1 MTDNEMESG
10 FELVLD
16 NRRLIAMFAVFVVI
30 CGCFFVLGYSTGKR
44 QGEIAATGSV
54 TGKDSTA
61 TLAPETKTGAALA
74 EVPANDEAVQKD
86 LQWYQSVN
94 SGGNASMEATPTKS
108 PEPVRESAKPAS
120 NPVPMRA
127 AEPVHYSIQVG
138 AFKTRQQAN
147 AYAEKVR
154 SKGFDSRVEPPED
167 SSGLYKVKVGSFSS
181 RPEATTMQLR
191 LQKSGFKGFMQT
203 K

>member
-1 MTDNEMESG
+1 MTDDEMESG

-44 QGEIAATGSV
+44 QGEIAAAGSLTG
-54 TGKDSTA
+54 GGSTA
-61 TLAPETKTGAALA
+61 TPAPETKTGEAIA
-74 EVPANDEAVQKD
+74 EVPANDDEVQKD
-86 LQWYQSVN
+86 LQWYQSGN
-94 SGGNASMEATPTKS
+94 KGGSESTEVAPPKA

-127 AEPVHYSIQVG
+127 AAPVTYSIQLG
-138 AFKTRQQAN
+138 AFKTRQKAN
-147 AYAEKVR
+147 AFAAVVR

-167 SSGLYKVKVGSFSS
+167 SSGLYRVKVGSFSS
-181 RPEATTMQLR
+181 RPEATAMQLR
-191 LQKSGFKGFMQT
+191 LEKKGFKGLT
-203 K
+203 KTN

>member
-44 QGEIAATGSV
+44 QGEIAATGSM
-54 TGKDSTA
+54 TGRDSTA
-61 TLAPETKTGAALA
+61 TLGTETKTGDAIA
-74 EVPANDEAVQKD
+74 EVPAIDDEVQKD

-94 SGGNASMEATPTKS
+94 RGGSDSMEVAPPES
-108 PEPVRESAKPAS
+108 PEPVRESAKSAS
-120 NPVPMRA
+120 ESVPMRA
-127 AEPVHYSIQVG
+127 AEPVQYSIQLN
-138 AFKTRQQAN
+138 AFKTRQQAIK
-147 AYAEKVR
+147 YAEIVR

-191 LQKSGFKGFMQT
+191 LQKSGFKGFINT